1 MTGTSSA
8 QRHGSGRTIET
19 GRSED
24 VQKRL
29 SKSLRAVM
37 AHLKEELPA
46 VRPGADL
53 VPAVAWVGAAAVAMA
68 AGRVDVQLRGRGG
81 GLLQRI

>member
-1 MTGTSSA
+1 
-8 QRHGSGRTIET
+8 
-19 GRSED
+19 
-24 VQKRL
+24 
-29 SKSLRAVM
+29 M

-53 VPAVAWVGAAAVAMA
+53 VPAVSRVGAAAVAMA